1 MLSLVWDKGGKNMQQ
16 SHPKNARAAEI
27 EKRMNKMCYF
37 CEKRLAFSRYMLYNN
52 LRRKNDW
59 LNMDA

>member
-1 MLSLVWDKGGKNMQQ
+1 MQQ